1 MKFINLIR
9 SEFIKNYS
17 IKKLI
22 LIILTMLI
30 SVLVL
35 SEGFLFLDDRSV
47 QISGKDAIETI
58 NNRYQQLLA
67 IEDKSLDD
75 EYELYYFRV
84 ELETYKYIYENE
96 ISDDW
101 RLDLLVSI
109 REKVLENKV
118 IEIYREHPEQI
129 NINTICNSSSMVDYR
144 PRGFYSNAEFL
155 CESDDVDALE
165 KENNKIIDDYE
176 KLLKENK
183 YYLYLSYQNA
193 NGLNESMSSNEK
205 ELAQVI
211 IDEKIEDAKDFRVLN
226 YLQYSEPRKCDLL
239 DDVMVTFETEEDK
252 EEYIKDC
259 YKIEKNDKR
268 KEKSAIILY
277 SSKHD
282 IPHDISYTEWRGPNR
297 HYTYTTSKHLTNKV
311 FHLSLVVIILV
322 AITSSGIISGEHNK
336 GTIKNLISSPV
347 KRWKILL
354 SKFIYLIL
362 HMYII
367 WLIGLI
373 IMYFY
378 AGFRLGFNDLLLP
391 KLVYTG
397 GSVVEVNYFLYLLM
411 QMFVSSIP
419 VIACLSILLFLSAI
433 TLNTAVTASITS
445 ILGIMPPILF
455 YICSNFGIKSLT
467 YLPVMYFDS
476 GLIYDAGEWY
486 IRIIDQFDFS
496 LGKGIIISLITIV
509 VLYVMTNIVYIKRD
523 IKN

>member
-1 MKFINLIR
+1 MRLK
-9 SEFIKNYS
+9 K
-17 IKKLI
+17 IKKNTSRI
-22 LIILTMLI
+22 
-30 SVLVL
+30 
-35 SEGFLFLDDRSV
+35 
-47 QISGKDAIETI
+47 
-58 NNRYQQLLA
+58 
-67 IEDKSLDD
+67 
-75 EYELYYFRV
+75 
-84 ELETYKYIYENE
+84 
-96 ISDDW
+96 
-101 RLDLLVSI
+101 
-109 REKVLENKV
+109 V
-118 IEIYREHPEQI
+118 I
-129 NINTICNSSSMVDYR
+129 
-144 PRGFYSNAEFL
+144 
-155 CESDDVDALE
+155 
-165 KENNKIIDDYE
+165 
-176 KLLKENK
+176 
-183 YYLYLSYQNA
+183 
-193 NGLNESMSSNEK
+193 
-205 ELAQVI
+205 
-211 IDEKIEDAKDFRVLN
+211 
-226 YLQYSEPRKCDLL
+226 
-239 DDVMVTFETEEDK
+239 
-252 EEYIKDC
+252 
-259 YKIEKNDKR
+259 NDKR

>member
-17 IKKLI
+17 IKKLL

-30 SVLVL
+30 SVLVIG
-35 SEGFLFLDDRSV
+35 EYFLLIQRPQSNRSYKITIDHLD
-47 QISGKDAIETI
+47 QE
-58 NNRYQQLLA
+58 YQQLLSKENKN
-67 IEDKSLDD
+67 IND
-75 EYELYYFRV
+75 EFELYY
-84 ELETYKYIYENE
+84 YKAQIEIEKYFYENK
-96 ISDDW
+96 IDQDW
-101 RLDLLVSI
+101 HEELIWSIFDRLM
-109 REKVLENKV
+109 ENKV
-118 IEIYREHPEQI
+118 IDIIKNYPDQINLDNICNSNIVNNDTRIYREARELCDNHD
-129 NINTICNSSSMVDYR
+129 NI
-144 PRGFYSNAEFL
+144 
-155 CESDDVDALE
+155 DDIE
-165 KENNKIIDDYE
+165 NENNRVIDDYK

-183 YYLYLSYQNA
+183 YYLYLSYQISNDF
-193 NGLNESMSSNEK
+193 NESKSSGK
-205 ELAQVI
+205 MELAKTI
-211 IDEKIEDAKDFRVLN
+211 IDEKIEDASDFRVLN
-226 YLQYSEPRKCDLL
+226 YLQYSEPVKCDSI
-239 DDVMVTFETEEDK
+239 DDDFIIFETEEEK
-252 EEYIKDC
+252 EEYIKKC
-259 YKIEKNDKR
+259 FRMEKVDKSI
-268 KEKSAIILY
+268 EKSAIILY
-277 SSKHD
+277 SSKHN
-282 IPHDISYTEWRGPNR
+282 IPHDISYSDWRGPD
-297 HYTYTTSKHLTNKV
+297 HSDTYTTSKHLTNKV
-311 FHLSLVVIILV
+311 FHLSIVVIILV

-397 GSVVEVNYFLYLLM
+397 SKVVEVNYFLYLLI
-411 QMFVSSIP
+411 QMLVSGIP
-419 VIACLSILLFLSAI
+419 VIACLSILLFLSTV

-455 YICSNFGIKSLT
+455 YICSNFEIKSLI
-467 YLPVMYFDS
+467 YLPFMYFDC

-486 IRIIDQFDFS
+486 IRILDQFDLS
-496 LGKGIIISLITIV
+496 LGGGIIISLITIF
-509 VLYVMTNIVYIKRD
+509 VLYVTTNIVYIKRD